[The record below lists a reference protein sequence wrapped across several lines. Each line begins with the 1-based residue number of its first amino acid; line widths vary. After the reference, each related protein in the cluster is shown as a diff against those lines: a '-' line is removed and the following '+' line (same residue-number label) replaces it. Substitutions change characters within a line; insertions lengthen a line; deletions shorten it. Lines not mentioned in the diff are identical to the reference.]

1 MSPVPLPPPPAR
13 KPGPAPLDGIEV
25 VEFGHFIAG
34 PYAGMIL
41 GDLGASVIKVEN
53 NGRGDDFRQL
63 RPSINGMGG
72 AFLAVNRNKRAVAL
86 DLAQPEGR
94 HIARALALRADVV
107 IENYSAGV
115 LARFGLDHATL
126 AVDNPRLIT
135 CSISAYGRDGPWS
148 SRAGFDQ
155 VVQAESGLMAL
166 NGGPESDGVLMGLP
180 VVDLTTAMM
189 AANAVLAALV
199 ARGRTGHGQQLEL
212 ALIDQAMALL
222 SYKGIGYLIDGHD
235 PVRAGNGS
243 VMAQPFGRFAASDG
257 DVFICCAN
265 DRFFQRLAI
274 DVLDDPGLAS
284 DSRFANM
291 AGRVTNAEPLL
302 AAISAAFR
310 RDTRAVWAEKF
321 RRAGVPGGLVNAVS
335 QAFDDPMIR
344 SRAMASSLPG
354 PQGGFPD
361 IASAMRFADTPLA
374 AAGRAPGHGEHTF
387 AVLRDALGL
396 DQTEIEALGRAG
408 AAVGPG
414 MVAREAGVT
423 GLEAVI

>member
-13 KPGPAPLDGIEV
+13 ASGPTPLDGIQV

-41 GDLGASVIKVEN
+41 GDLGADVVKVEN
-53 NGRGDDFRQL
+53 SGRGDDFRQL
-63 RPSINGMGG
+63 RPAVNGIGG

-86 DLAQPEGR
+86 DLNQADGR
-94 HIARALALRADVV
+94 RVARALALRADVV

-126 AVDNPRLIT
+126 AAENPRLIT
-135 CSISAYGRDGPWS
+135 CSISAYGRDGPWA

-166 NGGPESDGVLMGLP
+166 NGEPDGDGVLMGLP
-180 VVDLTTAMM
+180 IVDLTTAMM

-199 ARGRTGHGQQLEL
+199 ARWQTGRGQQLDL
-212 ALIDQAMALL
+212 ALIDQAVALL
-222 SYKGIGYLIDGHD
+222 SYKGIGHLIDGAE
-235 PVRAGNGS
+235 PARPGNGS
-243 VMAQPFGRFAASDG
+243 VMAQPFGRFAAADG

-274 DVLDDPGLAS
+274 DVLDDPGLAG
-284 DSRFANM
+284 DPRFATM

-310 RDTRAVWAEKF
+310 GDTRAAWAEKF
-321 RRAGVPGGLVNAVS
+321 RRAGVPGGLVNTVT
-335 QAFDDPMIR
+335 QAFADPMIR
-344 SRAMASSLPG
+344 SRAAASALPDPLG
-354 PQGGFPD
+354 SFPD
-361 IASAMRFADTPLA
+361 ITSAMRFADTPLA
-374 AAGRAPGHGEHTF
+374 APRRAPLHGEHTL
-387 AVLRDALGL
+387 AVLRDVLAL
-396 DQTEIEALGRAG
+396 DEEAVAALGRTG

-414 MVAREAGVT
+414 MIARGAELEHVA
-423 GLEAVI
+423 